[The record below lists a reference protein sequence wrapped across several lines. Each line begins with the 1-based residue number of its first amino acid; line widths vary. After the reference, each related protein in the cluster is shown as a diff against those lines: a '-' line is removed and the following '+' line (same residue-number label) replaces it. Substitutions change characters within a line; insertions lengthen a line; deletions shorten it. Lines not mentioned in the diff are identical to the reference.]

1 MMAMKGELLI
11 IAGIAMI
18 FIGFFLVFIGTLM
31 TAASGEAE
39 VESGGVIM
47 IGPIPIVFGTQRGAT
62 LAMILAIILML
73 LWIFTA
79 LLNRRV

>member
-1 MMAMKGELLI
+1 MMTMKGGLLI

-18 FIGFFLVFIGTLM
+18 FIGFFLVFIGTLI
-31 TAASGEAE
+31 TATSEEAE

-73 LWIFTA
+73 LWIFMA
-79 LLNRRV
+79 LLSRRV

>member
-1 MMAMKGELLI
+1 MRGGTLI
-11 IAGIAMI
+11 LTGIILI
-18 FIGFFLVFIGTLM
+18 FVGFFLVFLGTMLSAVSSEG
-31 TAASGEAE
+31 TD

-47 IGPIPIVFGTQRGAT
+47 IGPIPIVFGSQRGAT

-73 LWIFTA
+73 LWIFMT

>member
-1 MMAMKGELLI
+1 MRGEILI
-11 IAGIAMI
+11 FTGIILI
-18 FIGFFLVFIGTLM
+18 FIGFFLVFLGTMLSAVSSEG
-31 TAASGEAE
+31 TD

-73 LWIFTA
+73 LWIFMA